1 MKPNQK
7 VLPESMVNNVADPS
21 IYVLSAGTDDHAFP
35 GLVYESTPVAV
46 LGPLCITAIA
56 ALLIRPRPQHTE
68 SVLSERGTSPGVS
81 LSSGCCSHNAIA
93 LHLQETMRTL
103 SQIAIQC

>member
-1 MKPNQK
+1 MDKPDMKPNQK

-46 LGPLCITAIA
+46 LGPLCITASA
-56 ALLIRPRPQHTE
+56 ALLIWRALNTQHTE
-68 SVLSERGTSPGVS
+68 VWFTQHTGSVLSREELRP
-81 LSSGCCSHNAIA
+81 A
-93 LHLQETMRTL
+93 
-103 SQIAIQC
+103 